1 MKDEEAEGGL
11 VKILQPQ
18 EGIEGNLEGRWFYSH
33 RSHPEK
39 EWPMANRGQGEIP
52 GSTTLLSTTLLSSR
66 AQVNERI
73 HRALSAQEP
82 VTGESQVQGQ

>member
-33 RSHPEK
+33 RSHPGR
-39 EWPMANRGQGEIP
+39 EWPMANRGQGKIP
-52 GSTTLLSTTLLSSR
+52 GSTTLLSRR
-66 AQVNERI
+66 AQVNGRI

>member
-33 RSHPEK
+33 RSHPQK

-52 GSTTLLSTTLLSSR
+52 GSTTLLSSR